1 MKKKGISIISFLL
14 ICLLLFPPMAGASSV
29 QVTDVKTTDWAA
41 PSINNMLKNN
51 YMHVDQKGRFWP
63 HRAATRAEVAETIVN
78 ALQLPLNASL
88 ALQATDLP
96 ASHPQYKAIRKLV
109 ELGVMDNRT
118 SIYPDSQV
126 TRAQMA
132 KMLSLAFHVVV
143 DDKNEAKFSD
153 CGKRHWATN
162 YIESLADAGIVQGKP
177 YQKYDPNGNV
187 TRAQLAAM
195 VSRGLQFKS
204 QMAKLE
210 MAYDFLGKTYIST
223 FKENETWVNET
234 ITMVN
239 AERKKKGLPLLV
251 HDPYLDQL
259 AVIKIQDM
267 FEHEY
272 FAHESPYYGHP
283 WDMATIY
290 EYQFSSFGE
299 NIARYLS
306 SPRDVMRAWMAS
318 APHKENILKSS
329 YTNIGVAVKK
339 DDNGK
344 YYWIQLFSSK

>member
-14 ICLLLFPPMAGASSV
+14 ICLLVFPPMAGASSV
-29 QVTDVKTTDWAA
+29 QANDVKSSDWAA
-41 PSINNMLKNN
+41 PSINNMLKNG
-51 YMHVDQKGRFWP
+51 YMSVDQQGRFFP
-63 HRAATRAEVAETIVN
+63 YRQATRAEVADTIVK
-78 ALQLPLNASL
+78 ALQLPLNATIS
-88 ALQATDLP
+88 LQATDLP
-96 ASHPQYKAIRKLV
+96 SSHPQYKAIRKLV

-118 SIYPDSQV
+118 SINPDSRV

-143 DDKNEAKFSD
+143 DNKNEAKFSD
-153 CGKRHWATN
+153 CGKNHWAKN

-177 YQKYDPNGNV
+177 HQKYDPNGYV

-195 VSRGLQFKS
+195 ISRSLHFTS
-204 QMAKLE
+204 QIANLE
-210 MAYDFLGKTYIST
+210 IAYDFLGKTYIST
-223 FKENETWVNET
+223 FKENEAWVNET

-290 EYQFSSFGE
+290 EYEFSSFGE

-306 SPRDVMRAWMAS
+306 SPRDVMNAWMAS
-318 APHKENILKSS
+318 VPHKENILKSA
-329 YTNIGVAVKK
+329 YTHIGVAVKK

-344 YYWIQLFSSK
+344 YYWVQLFSSK